1 MVIDYQ
7 NAKYQGKLLN
17 KDLGKNNTKIVKGG
31 LGILMDDQ
39 LNFVLSNWKNDKLNG
54 KSFLINRSKNYI
66 YGKWSQ

>member
-31 LGILMDDQ
+31 LGILMDD
-39 LNFVLSNWKNDKLNG
+39 
-54 KSFLINRSKNYI
+54 
-66 YGKWSQ
+66 